1 MKIICV
7 GRNYVAHIEELNNER
22 PAEPVIFTK
31 PDTALLQKNLP
42 FYYPEFSQD
51 IHHEIEL
58 VLQICKQGKYIEER
72 FANKYYDKIGL
83 GIDFTARDLQAKA
96 KAKGLPWAIAKG
108 FNGSAP
114 ISKFFPIE
122 QYDNVNQ
129 LDFSLKVNGEL
140 KQKGDSKLMIWTFD
154 ELIAYISQFFMLK
167 IGDLIF
173 TGTPAGV
180 GAVQKGDCLEGFIE
194 EQKVIDFMVK

>member
-31 PDTALLQKNLP
+31 PDTALLQKNMP

-58 VLQICKQGKYIEER
+58 VLQISKQGKYIEER
-72 FANKYYDKIGL
+72 FASKYYNKIGL
-83 GIDFTARDLQAKA
+83 GIDFTARDLQSKA
-96 KAKGLPWAIAKG
+96 KEKGLPWAIAKG

-122 QYDNVNQ
+122 GYDNINK

-140 KQKGDSKLMIWTFD
+140 RQKGDSELMIWNFD

-180 GAVQKGDCLEGFIE
+180 GPTKIGDKFEGFIE
-194 EQKVIDFMVK
+194 GKKLLECYVK

>member
-31 PDTALLQKNLP
+31 PDTALLQKNMP

-58 VLQICKQGKYIEER
+58 VLQISKQGKYIEER
-72 FANKYYDKIGL
+72 FASKYYNKIGL
-83 GIDFTARDLQAKA
+83 GIDFTARDLQSKA
-96 KAKGLPWAIAKG
+96 KEKGLPWAIAKG

-122 QYDNVNQ
+122 GYDNINK

-140 KQKGDSKLMIWTFD
+140 RQKGDSELMIWNFD

-180 GAVQKGDCLEGFIE
+180 APVQKGDSLEGFIA
-194 EQKVIDFMVK
+194 EQKVMDFVVK

>member
-51 IHHEIEL
+51 IHHEVEL
-58 VLQICKQGKYIEER
+58 VLQVCKQGKYVEER
-72 FANKYYDKIGL
+72 FAHKYYDKIAL

-114 ISKFFPIE
+114 ISNFFPI
-122 QYDNVNQ
+122 QDFKNVNQ
-129 LDFSLKVNGEL
+129 LDFSLKVNGEFR
-140 KQKGDSKLMIWTFD
+140 QKGDSKLMIWTFD
-154 ELIAYISQFFMLK
+154 ELITYISQFFTLK

-180 GAVQKGDCLEGFIE
+180 GAVQKGDCLEGFIA
-194 EQKVIDFMVK
+194 EQKVMDFMVK